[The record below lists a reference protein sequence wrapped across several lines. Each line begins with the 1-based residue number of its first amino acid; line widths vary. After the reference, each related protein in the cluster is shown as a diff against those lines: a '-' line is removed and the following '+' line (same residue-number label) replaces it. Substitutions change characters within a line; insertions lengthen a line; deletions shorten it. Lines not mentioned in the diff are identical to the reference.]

1 MYRRI
6 RRIEIQ
12 NPICVV
18 ERVSRRKTDRLKYT
32 VVQSSGRVV
41 EHYRGKRTKPKR
53 LDGASMRDPSLN
65 LPQGGEIDNRPRLN
79 QPHSQAPPE

>member
-12 NPICVV
+12 NQIYVV
-18 ERVSRRKTDRLKYT
+18 ERVLQRKTDGPKYT

-41 EHYRGKRTKPKR
+41 GFTEVSEQTGR
-53 LDGASMRDPSLN
+53 ASMQDPSLN
-65 LPQGGEIDNRPRLN
+65 LLQGGEID
-79 QPHSQAPPE
+79 

>member
-18 ERVSRRKTDRLKYT
+18 ERVSQRKTDRLKYT
-32 VVQSSGRVV
+32 VVQSSGRVA
-41 EHYRGKRTKPKR
+41 EHYRGKRTQPKR

-65 LPQGGEIDNRPRLN
+65 LPQGGEIDTRLRLN